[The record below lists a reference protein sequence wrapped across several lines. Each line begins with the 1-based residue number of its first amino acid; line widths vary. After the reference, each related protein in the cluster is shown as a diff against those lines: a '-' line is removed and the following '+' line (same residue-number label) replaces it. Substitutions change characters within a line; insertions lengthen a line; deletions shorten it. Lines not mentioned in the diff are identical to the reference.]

1 MKIYM
6 VWGDYAGMSDYSKV
20 IFIARTYKQVKGFLK
35 SIEKDKT
42 YFDDGLYY
50 VETYV
55 DNWNGQVCMTD
66 WHYGTPVEALCKSVF
81 SNYYGE
87 DG

>member
-6 VWGDYAGMSDYSKV
+6 VWGDYSSMFDHSKV
-20 IFIARTYKQVKGFLK
+20 IFIARTYKQAKNFIK
-35 SIEKDKT
+35 NIEKDKT
-42 YFDDGLYY
+42 FFEDGLYY

-55 DNWNGQVCMTD
+55 SNWNGQSCMTD
-66 WHYGTPVEALCKSVF
+66 CRYGTPVDALCKSVF

-87 DG
+87 DE